1 MRDTLDAPVATATL
15 DVSGMNCASCVS
27 HVEKSARSV
36 AGVRDCRVNLATG
49 RASIEFDSAQTNPG
63 QVAEAIAEGGYPATP
78 ADPAQLSADSQ
89 EQRISRQT
97 REASSWLWR
106 AAAGIALWLPVEL
119 SHWLRM
125 LTHSHVHALAQA
137 DWLGWTAVAS
147 STIALIYV
155 GGKFFASA
163 WSALKHRTSNMDT
176 LIAMGAS
183 VAYFYSLTYFVGGLA
198 GAWRPPMGHELYFME
213 ASGLLA
219 LISLGHWLEAR
230 ARQSAGRAIRELMNL
245 APATALRLL
254 PNRADAENRH
264 DESFEQVPAASLE
277 IGDCILVRP
286 GDRIATDGVVTEGRS
301 SVDQSMISGEPL
313 PVLRAPGDD
322 VIGGTFN
329 HDGRLIVKVT
339 KVGQDTALAQIVKLV
354 ENAQTS
360 KPPAQKLADR
370 VASVFVPT
378 VLCIALVTAIGWFAW
393 AHGHHWTAGQTAAA
407 MARAVCS
414 VLIIACP
421 CALGL
426 AVPAAVMVG
435 TGLGARNGILIRDI
449 DAIQNAEHVNTVVLD
464 KTGTLTRGK
473 PVVSNIIAL
482 DGVSDQQ
489 ILNLAASAEQYSS
502 HPLGHAIVN
511 RAREL
516 GIAISPLEDF
526 NTYAGEGVAAKVG
539 ATNVL
544 VGNADLLAR
553 YRNGQPVPSPAQ
565 ADPGS
570 TLVIVA
576 RRGDDGNLQALGTIV
591 IADQLKEDSAEAI
604 ARLHAM
610 GLKTMLLTGDH
621 SGAAAKVAKEVGIES
636 IRAQVKPDGKAA
648 VIREIQNGAMG
659 TDLRKSIVAM
669 VGDGINDAPALA
681 AADLGIAIGGGSD
694 VARETGGIVLVGGSL
709 KGVAASILL
718 SRATMRTIRQNLF
731 WAFIYNVVAIPFAAF
746 GLVNP
751 IVAAVAMAL
760 SDVTVIAN
768 ALLLRRTKLG

>member
-1 MRDTLDAPVATATL
+1 MRDASDESIATATL
-15 DVSGMNCASCVS
+15 DVSGMNCASCVA

-49 RASIEFDSAQTNPG
+49 RASIEFDPSKTNPG
-63 QVAEAIAEGGYPATP
+63 QVAGAIAEGGYPATP

-89 EQRISRQT
+89 EQRIGRQAK
-97 REASSWLWR
+97 EASAWLWR
-106 AAAGIALWLPVEL
+106 AAVGVALWLPVEL
-119 SHWLRM
+119 LHWLRM

-137 DWLGWTAVAS
+137 DWLGWAALAS

-155 GGKFFASA
+155 GGKFYASA
-163 WSALKHRTSNMDT
+163 WAALKHKTSNMDT

-245 APATALRLL
+245 APATSLRLKSATI
-254 PNRADAENRH
+254 PTDH
-264 DESFEQVPAASLE
+264 QQESFEQIPATNLE
-277 IGDCILVRP
+277 IGDRILVRP
-286 GDRIATDGVVTEGRS
+286 GDRIATDGVVIDGRS
-301 SVDQSMISGEPL
+301 SVDQSMMSGEPL
-313 PVLRAPGDD
+313 PVLRAPGDE
-322 VIGGTFN
+322 VIGSTFN
-329 HDGRLIVKVT
+329 HDGRLIVRVT

-370 VASVFVPT
+370 VAAIFVPT

-393 AHGHHWTAGQTAAA
+393 AHAHDWSAGQTAAA
-407 MARAVCS
+407 MAKAVCS

-435 TGLGARNGILIRDI
+435 TGLGARHGILIRDI
-449 DAIQNAEHVNTVVLD
+449 DAIQNAERVNTVVLD

-473 PVVSNIIAL
+473 PVVSRIIAL
-482 DGVSDQQ
+482 DGASDQQ

-502 HPLGHAIVN
+502 HPLAQAIVN

-516 GIAISPLEDF
+516 GVAISPLEDF
-526 NTYAGEGVAAKVG
+526 NTYAGEGVAARVE
-539 ATNVL
+539 AMNVL
-544 VGNADLLAR
+544 IGNNDLLAR
-553 YRNGQPVPSPAQ
+553 FGDGQTLPSSAQ
-565 ADPGS
+565 ADSGS
-570 TLVIVA
+570 TLVTVA
-576 RRGDDGNLQALGTIV
+576 RRTDDGKLEALGTIV
-591 IADQLKEDSAEAI
+591 IADQLKEDSTDAV

-621 SGAAAKVAKEVGIES
+621 AGAAAKVAKEVGIEAV
-636 IRAQVKPDGKAA
+636 RAQVKPDGKAA
-648 VIREIQNGAMG
+648 VIREIQNGASEPNSG
-659 TDLRKSIVAM
+659 KSIVAM

-731 WAFIYNVVAIPFAAF
+731 WAFIYNVVAIPFAAV

-751 IVAAVAMAL
+751 IVAAGAMAL
-760 SDVTVIAN
+760 SDVTVIGN
-768 ALLLRRTKLG
+768 ALLLRRKKLG

>member
-15 DVSGMNCASCVS
+15 DVSGMNCASCVA

-49 RASIEFDSAQTNPG
+49 RASIEFDSAQTNPS

-106 AAAGIALWLPVEL
+106 AAVGVALWLPVEL

-125 LTHSHVHALAQA
+125 LTHSHEHVLAQA

-155 GGKFFASA
+155 GGKFYASA

-183 VAYFYSLTYFVGGLA
+183 VAYFYSLTYFLGGLA
-198 GAWRPPMGHELYFME
+198 GVWHPPMGHELYFME

-254 PNRADAENRH
+254 PNRVDAENRQE
-264 DESFEQVPAASLE
+264 ESFEQVPAASLE
-277 IGDCILVRP
+277 IGNRILVRP

-339 KVGQDTALAQIVKLV
+339 KVGQDTALAQIVRLV
-354 ENAQTS
+354 ENAQSS

-393 AHGHHWTAGQTAAA
+393 AHGHHWTTGQTAAA

-449 DAIQNAEHVNTVVLD
+449 DAIQSAEHVNTVVLD

-482 DGVSDQQ
+482 DGASDQQ

-502 HPLGHAIVN
+502 HPLGQAIVN

-553 YRNGQPVPSPAQ
+553 YRNGQPAPSPSE

-570 TLVIVA
+570 TLVTVA
-576 RRGDDGNLQALGTIV
+576 RRNDDGKLQPLGTIV
-591 IADQLKEDSAEAI
+591 IADQLKEDSADAV

-621 SGAAAKVAKEVGIES
+621 AGAAAKVAKEVGIES

-648 VIREIQNGAMG
+648 VIREIQNAATGP
-659 TDLRKSIVAM
+659 DSRKAIVAM

>member
-1 MRDTLDAPVATATL
+1 MRNASDGSIATATI
-15 DVSGMNCASCVS
+15 DISGMNCASCVA

-49 RASIEFDSAQTNPG
+49 RASIEFDPSKTNPD
-63 QVAEAIAEGGYPATP
+63 QVAGAIAEGGYPATP
-78 ADPAQLSADSQ
+78 ADTTPLSADSQ
-89 EQRISRQT
+89 KQRIGRQAK
-97 REASSWLWR
+97 EASSWLWR
-106 AAAGIALWLPVEL
+106 AAIGVALWLPVEL
-119 SHWLRM
+119 LHWLRM

-137 DWLGWTAVAS
+137 DWLGWAALVS

-155 GGKFFASA
+155 GGKFYASA
-163 WSALKHRTSNMDT
+163 WAALKHKTSNMDT

-183 VAYFYSLTYFVGGLA
+183 VAYFYSLTFFVGGLA

-230 ARQSAGRAIRELMNL
+230 ARQSAGRAIRELMSL
-245 APATALRLL
+245 APATALRLKS
-254 PNRADAENRH
+254 ASAATDH
-264 DESFEQVPAASLE
+264 QQESFEQVPATSLE
-277 IGDCILVRP
+277 IGVRILVRP
-286 GDRIATDGVVTEGRS
+286 GDRIAADGVVIEGRS

-313 PVLRAPGDD
+313 PVLRAPGDE

-329 HDGRLIVKVT
+329 HDGRLIVRVT

-370 VASVFVPT
+370 VASIFVPT
-378 VLCIALVTAIGWFAW
+378 VLCIALITAIGWFAW
-393 AHGHHWTAGQTAAA
+393 AHGHHWSAGQTAAA
-407 MARAVCS
+407 MAKAVCS

-435 TGLGARNGILIRDI
+435 TGLGARHGILIRDI
-449 DAIQNAEHVNTVVLD
+449 DAIQNAERVNTVVLD

-482 DGVSDQQ
+482 DGASDQQ

-502 HPLGHAIVN
+502 HPLAQAIVN

-516 GIAISPLEDF
+516 GVAISPLEEF

-544 VGNADLLAR
+544 IGNNDLLSR
-553 YRNGQPVPSPAQ
+553 FGDGQPISSPAQ
-565 ADPGS
+565 ADSGS
-570 TLVIVA
+570 TLVTVA
-576 RRGDDGNLQALGTIV
+576 RRSGDGKLQPLGTIV
-591 IADQLKEDSAEAI
+591 IADQLKEDSADAV

-621 SGAAAKVAKEVGIES
+621 AGAAAKVAKEVGIDAV
-636 IRAQVKPDGKAA
+636 RAQVKPDGKAA
-648 VIREIQNGAMG
+648 VIREIQNGSSEPNS
-659 TDLRKSIVAM
+659 RKMVVAM

-731 WAFIYNVVAIPFAAF
+731 WAFIYNVLAIPFAAV

-751 IVAAVAMAL
+751 IVAAAAMAL
-760 SDVTVIAN
+760 SDVTVIGN
-768 ALLLRRTKLG
+768 ALLLRRKKLG

>member
-1 MRDTLDAPVATATL
+1 MRDVSDESVATATL
-15 DVSGMNCASCVS
+15 DVSGMNCASCVA

-49 RASIEFDSAQTNPG
+49 RASIEFDPSQTNPG
-63 QVAEAIAEGGYPATP
+63 QVAGAIAEGGYPATP
-78 ADPAQLSADSQ
+78 ADATQLSADSQ
-89 EQRISRQT
+89 EQRIGRQAK
-97 REASSWLWR
+97 EAAAWLWR
-106 AAAGIALWLPVEL
+106 AAVGVALWLPVEL
-119 SHWLRM
+119 LHWLRM
-125 LTHSHVHALAQA
+125 LTHSHVHALAQS
-137 DWLGWTAVAS
+137 DWLGWAALVS
-147 STIALIYV
+147 SMIALIYV
-155 GGKFFASA
+155 GGKFYASA
-163 WSALKHRTSNMDT
+163 WAALKHKTSNMDT

-183 VAYFYSLTYFVGGLA
+183 VAYFYSLTYFVGGLT

-245 APATALRLL
+245 TPATALRL
-254 PNRADAENRH
+254 PPKSTGAENQQQ
-264 DESFEQVPAASLE
+264 DSFEQVPAASLE
-277 IGDCILVRP
+277 IGDRILVRP
-286 GDRIATDGVVTEGRS
+286 GDRIATDGVVIDGRS

-313 PVLRAPGDD
+313 PVLRAPGDE

-329 HDGRLIVKVT
+329 HDGRLIVRVT

-370 VASVFVPT
+370 VATIFVPT

-393 AHGHHWTAGQTAAA
+393 AYGHHWSAGQTAAA
-407 MARAVCS
+407 MAKAVCS

-435 TGLGARNGILIRDI
+435 TGLGARHGILIRDI

-473 PVVSNIIAL
+473 PVVSRIIAL
-482 DGVSDQQ
+482 DGASDQQ

-502 HPLGHAIVN
+502 HPLAQAIVS
-511 RAREL
+511 RAKEL
-516 GIAISPLEDF
+516 GVAISPLEDF
-526 NTYAGEGVAAKVG
+526 NTYAGEGVAARVG

-544 VGNADLLAR
+544 IGNNDLLAR
-553 YRNGQPVPSPAQ
+553 FGDGQSIPSPAQ
-565 ADPGS
+565 ADSGS
-570 TLVIVA
+570 TLVTVA
-576 RRGDDGNLQALGTIV
+576 RRSDDGKLQPLGTIV
-591 IADQLKEDSAEAI
+591 IADQLKEDSADAV

-621 SGAAAKVAKEVGIES
+621 AGAAAKVAKEVGIAAV
-636 IRAQVKPDGKAA
+636 RAQVKPDGKAV
-648 VIREIQNGAMG
+648 VIREIQNGASEPNS
-659 TDLRKSIVAM
+659 RKSVVAM

-731 WAFIYNVVAIPFAAF
+731 WAFIYNVVAIPFAAV

-751 IVAAVAMAL
+751 IVAAGAMAL
-760 SDVTVIAN
+760 SDVTVIGN
-768 ALLLRRTKLG
+768 ALLLRRKKLG

>member
-1 MRDTLDAPVATATL
+1 MREASDETTATATL
-15 DVSGMNCASCVS
+15 DVSGMNCASCVA

-36 AGVRDCRVNLATG
+36 TGVRDCRVNLATG
-49 RASIEFDSAQTNPG
+49 RASIEFDPSQTNPS
-63 QVAEAIAEGGYPATP
+63 QVAGAIAEGGYPATP
-78 ADPAQLSADSQ
+78 ADPAQLSSDSQ
-89 EQRISRQT
+89 EQRIGRQAK
-97 REASSWLWR
+97 EASAWLWR
-106 AAAGIALWLPVEL
+106 AAVGVALWLPVEL
-119 SHWLRM
+119 LHWLRM
-125 LTHSHVHALAQA
+125 LAHSHVHALAQA
-137 DWLGWTAVAS
+137 DWFGWAALVS

-155 GGKFFASA
+155 GGKFYASA
-163 WSALKHRTSNMDT
+163 WSALKHKTSNMDT

-198 GAWRPPMGHELYFME
+198 GAWRPPMEHELYFME

-245 APATALRLL
+245 APATALRLS
-254 PNRADAENRH
+254 PKSTGAENQQQ
-264 DESFEQVPAASLE
+264 DSFEQVPAASLE
-277 IGDCILVRP
+277 IGDRILVRP
-286 GDRIATDGVVTEGRS
+286 GDRIATDGVVIEGRS

-313 PVLRAPGDD
+313 PVLRAPGDE

-329 HDGRLIVKVT
+329 HDGRLIVRVT

-370 VASVFVPT
+370 VAAIFVPT
-378 VLCIALVTAIGWFAW
+378 VLCIALFTAIGWFAW
-393 AHGHHWTAGQTAAA
+393 AHGHHWSAGQTAAA
-407 MARAVCS
+407 MAKAVCS

-435 TGLGARNGILIRDI
+435 TGLGARHGILIRDI
-449 DAIQNAEHVNTVVLD
+449 DAIQNAERVNTVVLD

-502 HPLGHAIVN
+502 HPLAQAIVN
-511 RAREL
+511 RAKEL
-516 GIAISPLEDF
+516 GVALSPLEDF
-526 NTYAGEGVAAKVG
+526 NAYAGEGVAAKVG

-544 VGNADLLAR
+544 IGNNDLLAR
-553 YRNGQPVPSPAQ
+553 FGDGRPIPSGAQ
-565 ADPGS
+565 ADSGS
-570 TLVIVA
+570 TLVTVA
-576 RRGDDGNLQALGTIV
+576 RRGDGGKLQPLGTIV
-591 IADQLKEDSAEAI
+591 IADQLKEDSADAV

-621 SGAAAKVAKEVGIES
+621 AGAAAKVASEVGIDAV
-636 IRAQVKPDGKAA
+636 RAQVKPDGKAA
-648 VIREIQNGAMG
+648 VIREIQNGSSG
-659 TDLRKSIVAM
+659 THSYKAVVAM

-681 AADLGIAIGGGSD
+681 VADLGIAIGGGSD

-731 WAFIYNVVAIPFAAF
+731 WAFIYNVVAIPFAAV

-751 IVAAVAMAL
+751 IVAAGAMAL
-760 SDVTVIAN
+760 SDVTVIGN
-768 ALLLRRTKLG
+768 ALLLRRKKLG